1 MGASLSE
8 PVTKRSTESCA
19 NELYKVGSSSMQGWR
34 ISMEDAHIQL
44 LAMPEDEGLSFFGV
58 YDGHGGAAVA
68 RYASY
73 YLHKRIVQS
82 KAYEEGRIA
91 DAIRE
96 GYLLTDEEIFHR
108 EDNAGH
114 MTGTTAVVV
123 LIKDGVLYC
132 RKFLVN
138 LVGVDKLLFQG
149 NVGDSRAVVS
159 SDGFA
164 RPLTVDHKPINEL
177 EIKRI
182 IAAGGWVE
190 FNRVNGNLAMSR
202 ALGDFMYKR
211 NDEKPAEEQI
221 VIGVTFSSHP
231 CQFFFQIKLLAAVPD
246 VCCWHLSDKDEF
258 VVLACDGIWD
268 VLSNQEVVDFCRE
281 RIAVEKEPDVICEEL
296 LTRCLA
302 PDCQMGGLGC
312 DNMTVILV
320 CLIQNRPYKSL
331 ALKCA
336 QPRPS
341 SAPDKDG
348 QPVWIYGSCPEE
360 EETTILCDLLPV
372 GDQSLVSAQEEVTYV
387 LNGEGEHGIAL
398 PVAVAHISREVQ
410 QTDRLSSESCV
421 ETLEIAGTYP
431 ISAGQNVADTEEG
444 DKNVDACTGCT
455 RC

>member
-19 NELYKVGSSSMQGWR
+19 NESFKVGSSSMQGWR

-73 YLHKRIVQS
+73 HLHKRIVQS

-91 DAIRE
+91 DAIRD
-96 GYLLTDEEIFHR
+96 GYLSTDEEILHR

-123 LIKDGVLYC
+123 LIKDNFLYC
-132 RKFLVN
+132 
-138 LVGVDKLLFQG
+138 G

-159 SDGFA
+159 SSGWA
-164 RPLTVDHKPINEL
+164 RALTVDHKPINEL

-211 NDEKPAEEQI
+211 NEEKPIDEQI
-221 VIGVTFSSHP
+221 VI
-231 CQFFFQIKLLAAVPD
+231 AVPD
-246 VCCWHLSDKDEF
+246 VTCWHLSDKDEF

-281 RIAVEKEPDVICEEL
+281 RIAVEKEPDMICEEL

-320 CLIQNRPYKSL
+320 CLIQNRSYKGL
-331 ALKCA
+331 AAKCA
-336 QPRPS
+336 QPRPPP
-341 SAPDKDG
+341 AADKDD
-348 QPVWIYGSCPEE
+348 QPLWIYGSCPDEE
-360 EETTILCDLLPV
+360 QEEATVLCDLLPV
-372 GDQSLVSAQEEVTYV
+372 GGEQSISSAREEVSYI
-387 LNGEGEHGIAL
+387 LNGEGEHGIST
-398 PVAVAHISREVQ
+398 AVAFADVSRRAEAA
-410 QTDRLSSESCV
+410 DPLASESCSG
-421 ETLEIAGTYP
+421 TLEIAGTYP
-431 ISAGQNVADTEEG
+431 ISAGQNEADAEEEEEEG
-444 DKNVDACTGCT
+444 G
-455 RC
+455 

>member
-19 NELYKVGSSSMQGWR
+19 NDLYKVGSSSMQGWR

-123 LIKDGVLYC
+123 LIKDGILYC
-132 RKFLVN
+132 
-138 LVGVDKLLFQG
+138 G

-164 RPLTVDHKPINEL
+164 RPLTVDHKPINDL

-211 NDEKPAEEQI
+211 NDEKPVEEQI
-221 VIGVTFSSHP
+221 VI
-231 CQFFFQIKLLAAVPD
+231 AVPD

-281 RIAVEKEPDVICEEL
+281 RIAVEKEPDMICEEL

-320 CLIQNRPYKSL
+320 CLIQNRSYKSL
-331 ALKCA
+331 ASKCA

-341 SAPDKDG
+341 STPDKDG

-360 EETTILCDLLPV
+360 EEATVLCDLLPV
-372 GDQSLVSAQEEVTYV
+372 GDQTLVSAQEEVTYV
-387 LNGEGEHGIAL
+387 LNGEGEHGISL

-421 ETLEIAGTYP
+421 ETIEIAGTYP
-431 ISAGQNVADTEEG
+431 ISAGQNVADAEEG
-444 DKNVDACTGCT
+444 DKNVDVCTGYT